1 MTRSF
6 PDYLSLPIS
15 EITVKQVERW
25 RTEKLM
31 SGLKAS
37 TINRVVN
44 ALRAVLTKAVEW
56 GILETHPLSKL
67 KVLKIDA
74 GIKARYLS
82 DDEEKRLYHALKE
95 RDKELKAAR
104 TRGNNFRQ
112 ERGYPLL
119 PDLNG
124 FAYADRM
131 TALIILSL
139 KTGMRRGEL
148 FDLLW
153 NDVDFESVNNC
164 SWGNSYIKQNT
175 AYTVKP
181 DRLGYPKKL
190 AQSVKY

>member
-95 RDKELKAAR
+95 RDKAR
-104 TRGNNFRQ
+104 VSPTTGFKWLCLRR
-112 ERGYPLL
+112 
-119 PDLNG
+119 PD
-124 FAYADRM
+124 D
-131 TALIILSL
+131 
-139 KTGMRRGEL
+139 
-148 FDLLW
+148 
-153 NDVDFESVNNC
+153 SVNHIVSEN
-164 SWGNSYIKQNT
+164 GHE
-175 AYTVKP
+175 A
-181 DRLGYPKKL
+181 RR
-190 AQSVKY
+190 AF